1 MRGTVISTEQIR
13 KNILKC
19 IEDSKQKLTL
29 TPNEVESVCDA
40 YIRYYVLRA
49 DPLAVQ
55 NICNEVLRK

>member
-19 IEDSKQKLTL
+19 IEDSKQKLT
-29 TPNEVESVCDA
+29 PNEVESVCDA

-49 DPLAVQ
+49 DPLVVQ

>member
-19 IEDSKQKLTL
+19 IEDSKQKKL
-29 TPNEVESVCDA
+29 TPSEVESVCDA

-55 NICNEVLRK
+55 NICNEVLKK